1 VIKKFVV
8 LVFLSFSIFGLFAQ
22 ANTASLS
29 RITLL
34 IDDGLKKNLPIIQ
47 EEAQFLTEEQKFNLY
62 TVNKKSPGIAFV
74 CNFFLGAGI
83 GSFIQGDTA
92 GGLTALIGDVSGLTF
107 VLLADVFEVERE
119 GYFTTYEPN
128 PYMLIGGLS
137 LLLGTRVFELI
148 RPWVFTNSYN
158 ANLKKALAFDRVSF
172 ALTPVFELN
181 GKTGLTS
188 SIKFNF

>member
-1 VIKKFVV
+1 
-8 LVFLSFSIFGLFAQ
+8 LSFSIFGLFAQ

-62 TVNKKSPGIAFV
+62 IVNKKSPGIAFV

-92 GGLTALIGDVSGLTF
+92 GGLTALMGDVSGLTF
-107 VLLADVFEVERE
+107 ILLANIFEVERE
-119 GYFTTYEPN
+119 YYLNVPN

-172 ALTPVFELN
+172 ALMPVFELN

>member
-1 VIKKFVV
+1 MIKKFVV

-62 TVNKKSPGIAFV
+62 IVNKKSPGIAFV

-92 GGLTALIGDVSGLTF
+92 GGLTALMGDVSGLTF
-107 VLLADVFEVERE
+107 ILLANIFEVERE
-119 GYFTTYEPN
+119 YYLNVPN

-172 ALTPVFELN
+172 ALMPVFELN

>member
-1 VIKKFVV
+1 
-8 LVFLSFSIFGLFAQ
+8 
-22 ANTASLS
+22 
-29 RITLL
+29 
-34 IDDGLKKNLPIIQ
+34 
-47 EEAQFLTEEQKFNLY
+47 
-62 TVNKKSPGIAFV
+62 
-74 CNFFLGAGI
+74 
-83 GSFIQGDTA
+83 
-92 GGLTALIGDVSGLTF
+92 
-107 VLLADVFEVERE
+107 
-119 GYFTTYEPN
+119 
-128 PYMLIGGLS
+128 MLIGGLS

>member
-62 TVNKKSPGIAFV
+62 IVNKKSPGIAFV

-92 GGLTALIGDVSGLTF
+92 GGLTALMGDVSGLTF
-107 VLLADVFEVERE
+107 ILLANIFEVERE
-119 GYFTTYEPN
+119 YYLNVPN

-172 ALTPVFELN
+172 ALMPVFELN

>member
-1 VIKKFVV
+1 MIKKFVV

-62 TVNKKSPGIAFV
+62 IVNKKSPGIAFV

-92 GGLTALIGDVSGLTF
+92 GGLTALMGDVSGLTF
-107 VLLADVFEVERE
+107 ILLANIFEVERE
-119 GYFTTYEPN
+119 YYLNVPN

>member
-62 TVNKKSPGIAFV
+62 IVNKKSPGIAFV

-92 GGLTALIGDVSGLTF
+92 GGLTALMGDVSGLTF
-107 VLLADVFEVERE
+107 ILLANIFEVERE
-119 GYFTTYEPN
+119 YYLNVPN

>member
-1 VIKKFVV
+1 MIKKFVV

-47 EEAQFLTEEQKFNLY
+47 EEAQFLTEDQKFNLY

-92 GGLTALIGDVSGLTF
+92 GGLTALMGDVSGLTF
-107 VLLADVFEVERE
+107 ILLANIFEVERE
-119 GYFTTYEPN
+119 YYLNVPN

>member
-92 GGLTALIGDVSGLTF
+92 GGLTALMGDVSGLTF
-107 VLLADVFEVERE
+107 ILLANIFEVERE
-119 GYFTTYEPN
+119 YYLNVPN